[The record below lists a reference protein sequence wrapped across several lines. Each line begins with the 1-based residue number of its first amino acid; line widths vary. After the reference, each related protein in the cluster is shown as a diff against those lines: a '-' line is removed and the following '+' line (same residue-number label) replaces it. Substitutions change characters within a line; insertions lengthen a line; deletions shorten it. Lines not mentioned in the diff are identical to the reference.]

1 MKATPLAIPE
11 VILFEP
17 TIFTDE
23 RGFFF
28 ESFNHKKF
36 EEAVGY
42 GVNFVQ
48 DNHSK
53 STKGVLRGLHYQL
66 PPKAQGKL
74 VRVTQGEVFD
84 VAVDIRKNSPTFGKW
99 VGEKLSAE
107 NKKQLWVP
115 EGFAHGFLTLSDTAE
130 FLYKV
135 TNYYS
140 PETEQSIRWDD
151 PLISVKWPLGGFA
164 TIEQSNKDNTAIF
177 LTPHRNLQS
186 RNESY

>member
-11 VILFEP
+11 VILIEP
-17 TIFTDE
+17 TVYTDE

-36 EEAVGY
+36 EEAIGY
-42 GVNFVQ
+42 SVNFVQ

-84 VAVDIRKNSPTFGKW
+84 VAVDIRKDSPTFGKW

-115 EGFAHGFLTLSDTAE
+115 EGFAHGFLTLSETAE
-130 FLYKV
+130 FLYK
-135 TNYYS
+135 TTEYYFPS
-140 PETEQSIRWDD
+140 VERCIRFDNLEINIKWPQSIRNCSQKD
-151 PLISVKWPLGGFA
+151 LNGGS
-164 TIEQSNKDNTAIF
+164 I
-177 LTPHRNLQS
+177 
-186 RNESY
+186 